1 MAACGSLEVK
11 VNCVLLIKKKRW
23 QIFSSIFFHTR
34 KNYHVSFII
43 ITRDPF
49 DIADP
54 IVNMTYNVA
63 RQESPGGYVVRASD
77 RCTVDS
83 RQGFRFFLCAM
94 FLTY

>member
-11 VNCVLLIKKKRW
+11 VNCVLLNGK
-23 QIFSSIFFHTR
+23 FFLQFFFTR
-34 KNYHVSFII
+34 EKNYHFSFII

-54 IVNMTYNVA
+54 IVNMTYNAA

-83 RQGFRFFLCAM
+83 RQRFRFYLCAM